1 MQEQSKL
8 KLHAFDLAG
17 IDATSVFILTLSL
30 GTLAAC
36 SNGRVA
42 QQPGPSIPQEDSSY
56 IDAQGTAHI
65 TRVIPL
71 PKTISPQAGEYLAR
85 PLLGLRT

>member
-1 MQEQSKL
+1 MRL
-8 KLHAFDLAG
+8 LL
-17 IDATSVFILTLSL
+17 SVLTLSL
-30 GTLAAC
+30 GTLVGC
-36 SNGRVA
+36 SNGRVP
-42 QQPGPSIPQEDSSY
+42 QQPGPSIAQGDSSY

-85 PLLGLRT
+85 PSIRLCT